1 MEKWGN
7 LKENAK
13 MSNVGIVFAMHLANI
28 ISSEVFM
35 KMFKLMTIG
44 ALAIAASLYAEKPVL
59 KIAYSDW
66 PGWTAWE
73 IADKKGFF
81 KKHDVNVKL
90 EWFDYGPSM
99 DAFAAKK
106 VDAVGVAN
114 GDAMVLNATGA
125 RNVTILINDY
135 SNGNDKIVG
144 APGISSIKDLKG
156 KKVGVEIGCLS
167 HALLINALLKN
178 GLKESDVTLV
188 NMPTHQAVQTL
199 ESGEVSAVVAWVP
212 HSVNALEKVAGS
224 KELYTSANEPGI
236 IYDVLAVSRE
246 SLMKNKAEWEKVVAA
261 WDDVVA
267 YINDPKNKPEMIKIL
282 AARVGVPESQYAK
295 FVGGTHFLRLSES
308 AKYFKKDDGSYGS
321 IYGSSKR
328 VDDFFVRNKVYDKHV
343 DVERYIN
350 SSFTENFLKSK

>member
-1 MEKWGN
+1 
-7 LKENAK
+7 
-13 MSNVGIVFAMHLANI
+13 
-28 ISSEVFM
+28 M
-35 KMFKLMTIG
+35 KMPKIL
-44 ALAIAASLYAEKPVL
+44 LAAAMGLAATLYAEKPVL

-90 EWFDYGPSM
+90 EWFEYGPSM

-188 NMPTHQAVQTL
+188 NMPTHQALQTL

-212 HSVNALEKVAGS
+212 HSVNALEKVTGS
-224 KELYTSANEPGI
+224 KELYTSADEPGI
-236 IYDVLAVSRE
+236 IYDVLAVSQE
-246 SLMKNKAEWEKVVAA
+246 SLMKYKDEWMKVVAA

-267 YINDPKNKPEMIKIL
+267 YMNDPKGN
-282 AARVGVPESQYAK
+282 
-295 FVGGTHFLRLSES
+295 H
-308 AKYFKKDDGSYGS
+308 
-321 IYGSSKR
+321 
-328 VDDFFVRNKVYDKHV
+328 
-343 DVERYIN
+343 
-350 SSFTENFLKSK
+350 

>member
-1 MEKWGN
+1 MN
-7 LKENAK
+7 IAK
-13 MSNVGIVFAMHLANI
+13 FLVAGVFALA
-28 ISSEVFM
+28 
-35 KMFKLMTIG
+35 
-44 ALAIAASLYAEKPVL
+44 AAAYAEKPVL

-125 RNVTILINDY
+125 RNVTILINDF

-144 APGISSIKDLKG
+144 APGIKSIKDLKG

-178 GLKESDVTLV
+178 GMSSSDVTLV

-212 HSVNALEKVAGS
+212 HSVNALEKVKGS

-236 IYDVLAVSRE
+236 IYDCLVVSQE
-246 SLMKNKAEWEKVVAA
+246 SLMKNKEEWAKVIAA

-267 YINDPKNKPEMIKIL
+267 YLQDPANKAEAVKIL
-282 AARVGVPESQYAK
+282 AARVGISETQYAK
-295 FVGGTHFLRLSES
+295 FMNGTKFLRVNES
-308 AKYFKKDDGSYGS
+308 AKYFKKGEGYGS
-321 IYGSSKR
+321 IYGSSKLI
-328 VDDFFVRNKVYDKHV
+328 DKFFVENKVYDKNV
-343 DVERYIN
+343 DVDRFIMPK
-350 SSFTENFLKSK
+350 FTEDFLKK

>member
-1 MEKWGN
+1 M
-7 LKENAK
+7 
-13 MSNVGIVFAMHLANI
+13 NI
-28 ISSEVFM
+28 SKFLIAGVM
-35 KMFKLMTIG
+35 
-44 ALAIAASLYAEKPVL
+44 ALAATVYAQKPVL

-135 SNGNDKIVG
+135 SNGNDKIIG
-144 APGISSIKDLKG
+144 APGINSIKDLKG

-167 HALLINALLKN
+167 HALLINALTKN
-178 GLKESDVTLV
+178 GLKPSDVTLV

-212 HSVNALEKVAGS
+212 HSVNALEKVKGA

-236 IYDVLAVSRE
+236 IYDLLVVSQE
-246 SLMKNKAEWEKVVAA
+246 SLMKNKAEWEKVIAA

-267 YINDPKNKPEMIKIL
+267 YLNDPANKAEAVKIL
-282 AARVGVPESQYAK
+282 AARVGISEAQYSK
-295 FVGGTHFLRLSES
+295 FMNGTKFLRLSES
-308 AKYFKKDDGSYGS
+308 AKFFNKTEGYNS
-321 IYGSSKR
+321 IYGSSKII
-328 VDDFFVRNKVYDKHV
+328 DKFFVDNKVYDKNV
-343 DVERYIN
+343 DVNRFIMPK
-350 SSFTENFLKSK
+350 FTEDFLKK

>member
-1 MEKWGN
+1 MN
-7 LKENAK
+7 LPKILL
-13 MSNVGIVFAMHLANI
+13 VCV
-28 ISSEVFM
+28 
-35 KMFKLMTIG
+35 T
-44 ALAIAASLYAEKPVL
+44 AAVAAVYAQKPLL

-99 DAFAAKK
+99 DAFAAKQ

-114 GDAMVLNATGA
+114 GDAMMLNATGA
-125 RNVTILINDY
+125 RNSIILINDY

-144 APGISSIKDLKG
+144 APGINSIKDLKG

-167 HALLINALLKN
+167 HALLINALTKN

-199 ESGEVSAVVAWVP
+199 ESGEVAAVVAWVP
-212 HSVNALEKVAGS
+212 HSVNALEVVKGA

-236 IYDVLAVSRE
+236 IYDVLAVSQE

-261 WDDVVA
+261 WYDV
-267 YINDPKNKPEMIKIL
+267 IDFLNDPKNKDEAVKIL
-282 AARVGVPESQYAK
+282 AARVGISEKKYAT
-295 FVGGTHFLRLSES
+295 FMGGTRFLTAEEAAAR
-308 AKYFKKDDGSYGS
+308 FKKGEGYGS
-321 IYGSSKR
+321 VYGSSKN
-328 VDDFFVRNKVYDKHV
+328 VDAFFVKNKVYEKSV
-343 DVERYIN
+343 DVNRYIIP
-350 SSFTENFLKSK
+350 SFTETFVKAKK

>member
-1 MEKWGN
+1 
-7 LKENAK
+7 
-13 MSNVGIVFAMHLANI
+13 
-28 ISSEVFM
+28 M
-35 KMFKLMTIG
+35 KMPKIL
-44 ALAIAASLYAEKPVL
+44 LAAAMGLAATLYAEKPVL

-90 EWFDYGPSM
+90 EWFEYGPSM

-188 NMPTHQAVQTL
+188 NMPTHQALQTL

-212 HSVNALEKVAGS
+212 HSVNALEKVTGS
-224 KELYTSANEPGI
+224 KELYTSADEPGI
-236 IYDVLAVSRE
+236 IYDVLAVSQE
-246 SLMKNKAEWEKVVAA
+246 SLMKYKDEWMKVVAA

-267 YINDPKNKPEMIKIL
+267 YMNDPKNKKEMVKIL
-282 AARVGVPESQYAK
+282 ADRVGVPESQYAK
-295 FVGGTHFLRLSES
+295 FIGGTRFLRLNES
-308 AKYFKKDDGSYGS
+308 IKFFNKKDSSYGS
-321 IYGSSKR
+321 IYGSSNR
-328 VDDFFVRNKVYDKHV
+328 VDEFFVKNKVYDKHV
-343 DVERYIN
+343 DVNRYIN
-350 SSFTENFLKSK
+350 PSFTEKLVNGK

>member
-1 MEKWGN
+1 MKIPKI
-7 LKENAK
+7 LLAA
-13 MSNVGIVFAMHLANI
+13 AMGLAA
-28 ISSEVFM
+28 
-35 KMFKLMTIG
+35 T
-44 ALAIAASLYAEKPVL
+44 LYAEKPVL

-90 EWFDYGPSM
+90 EWFEYGPSM

-188 NMPTHQAVQTL
+188 NMPTHQALQTL

-212 HSVNALEKVAGS
+212 HSVNALEKVTGS
-224 KELYTSANEPGI
+224 KELYPSADEPGI
-236 IYDVLAVSRE
+236 IYDVLAVSQE
-246 SLMKNKAEWEKVVAA
+246 SLMKYKDEWMKVVAA

-267 YINDPKNKPEMIKIL
+267 YMNDPKNKKEMVKIL
-282 AARVGVPESQYAK
+282 ADRVGVPESQYAK
-295 FVGGTHFLRLSES
+295 FIGGTRFLRLNES
-308 AKYFKKDDGSYGS
+308 IKFFNKKDSSYGS

-328 VDDFFVRNKVYDKHV
+328 VDEFFVKNKVYDKHV
-343 DVERYIN
+343 DVNRYIN
-350 SSFTENFLKSK
+350 PSFTEKLVNGK

>member
-1 MEKWGN
+1 MN
-7 LKENAK
+7 LTKILL
-13 MSNVGIVFAMHLANI
+13 VCV
-28 ISSEVFM
+28 
-35 KMFKLMTIG
+35 T
-44 ALAIAASLYAEKPVL
+44 AAVAAVYAQKPLL

-99 DAFAAKK
+99 DAFAAKQ

-114 GDAMVLNATGA
+114 GDAMMLNATGA
-125 RNVTILINDY
+125 RNSIILINDY

-144 APGISSIKDLKG
+144 APGINSIKDLKG

-167 HALLINALLKN
+167 HALLINALTKN

-199 ESGEVSAVVAWVP
+199 ESGEVAAVVAWVP
-212 HSVNALEKVAGS
+212 HSVNALEVVKGA

-236 IYDVLAVSRE
+236 IYDVLAVSQE

-261 WDDVVA
+261 WYDV
-267 YINDPKNKPEMIKIL
+267 IDFLNDPKNKAEAVKIL
-282 AARVGVPESQYAK
+282 AARVGISKKKYAA
-295 FVGGTHFLRLSES
+295 FMGGTRFLTAEEAAAR
-308 AKYFKKDDGSYGS
+308 FKKGDGYGS
-321 IYGSSKR
+321 VYGSSKN
-328 VDDFFVRNKVYDKHV
+328 VDAFFVKNKVYEKNV
-343 DVERYIN
+343 DVNRYIIP
-350 SSFTENFLKSK
+350 SFTETFVKAKK

>member
-1 MEKWGN
+1 
-7 LKENAK
+7 
-13 MSNVGIVFAMHLANI
+13 
-28 ISSEVFM
+28 M
-35 KMFKLMTIG
+35 KMFKSMVLV
-44 ALAIAASLYAEKPVL
+44 ALLFAAFLYADKPVL

-125 RNVTILINDY
+125 RNVIIMINDY

-144 APGISSIKDLKG
+144 APGISSIRDLKG

-212 HSVNALEKVAGS
+212 HSVNALEKVTGS

-236 IYDVLAVSRE
+236 IYDCLAVSVE
-246 SLMKNKAEWEKVVAA
+246 SLMKYKEEWAKVVAA

-267 YINDPKNKPEMIKIL
+267 YMRDPKNKDEMVKIL
-282 AARVGVPESQYAK
+282 AARVGISETQYAK
-295 FVGGTHFLRLSES
+295 FINGTRFLRLSES
-308 AKYFKKDDGSYGS
+308 AKFFGKNDGSYGS
-321 IYGSSKR
+321 IYGSCKR
-328 VDDFFVRNKVYDKHV
+328 VDDFFVKNKVYDKHV
-343 DVERYIN
+343 DVDRYIN
-350 SSFTENFLKSK
+350 STFTEDFLKTK

>member
-1 MEKWGN
+1 
-7 LKENAK
+7 
-13 MSNVGIVFAMHLANI
+13 
-28 ISSEVFM
+28 M
-35 KMFKLMTIG
+35 KMPKIL
-44 ALAIAASLYAEKPVL
+44 LAAAMGLAATLYAEKPVL

-90 EWFDYGPSM
+90 EWFEYGPSM

-167 HALLINALLKN
+167 HALLINARLKN

-188 NMPTHQAVQTL
+188 NMPTHQALQTL

-212 HSVNALEKVAGS
+212 HSVNALEKVTGS
-224 KELYTSANEPGI
+224 KELYTSADEPGI
-236 IYDVLAVSRE
+236 IYDVLAVSQE
-246 SLMKNKAEWEKVVAA
+246 SLMKYKDEWMKVVAA

-267 YINDPKNKPEMIKIL
+267 YMNDPKNKKEMVKIL
-282 AARVGVPESQYAK
+282 ADRVGVPESQYAK
-295 FVGGTHFLRLSES
+295 FIGGTRFLRLNES
-308 AKYFKKDDGSYGS
+308 IKFFNKKDSSYGS

-328 VDDFFVRNKVYDKHV
+328 VDEFFVKNKVYDKHV
-343 DVERYIN
+343 DVNRYIN
-350 SSFTENFLKSK
+350 PSFTEKLVNGK

>member
-1 MEKWGN
+1 MKIPKI
-7 LKENAK
+7 LLAA
-13 MSNVGIVFAMHLANI
+13 AMGLAA
-28 ISSEVFM
+28 
-35 KMFKLMTIG
+35 T
-44 ALAIAASLYAEKPVL
+44 LYAEKPVL

-90 EWFDYGPSM
+90 EWFEYGPSM

-106 VDAVGVAN
+106 VDAVGAAN

-188 NMPTHQAVQTL
+188 NMPTHQALQTL

-212 HSVNALEKVAGS
+212 HSVNALEKVPGS
-224 KELYTSANEPGI
+224 KELYTSADEPGI
-236 IYDVLAVSRE
+236 IYDVLAVSQE
-246 SLMKNKAEWEKVVAA
+246 SLMKYKDEWMKVVAA

-267 YINDPKNKPEMIKIL
+267 YMNDPKNKKEMVKIL
-282 AARVGVPESQYAK
+282 ADRVGVPESQYAK
-295 FVGGTHFLRLSES
+295 FIGGTRFLRLNES
-308 AKYFKKDDGSYGS
+308 IKFFNKKDSSYGS

-328 VDDFFVRNKVYDKHV
+328 VDEFFVKNKVYDKHV
-343 DVERYIN
+343 DVNRYIN
-350 SSFTENFLKSK
+350 PSFTEKLVNGK

>member
-1 MEKWGN
+1 M
-7 LKENAK
+7 
-13 MSNVGIVFAMHLANI
+13 NI
-28 ISSEVFM
+28 SKF
-35 KMFKLMTIG
+35 LMAG
-44 ALAIAASLYAEKPVL
+44 VMALAATVYAQKPVL

-81 KKHDVNVKL
+81 KKHDVDVKL

-135 SNGNDKIVG
+135 SNGNDKIIG
-144 APGISSIKDLKG
+144 APGINSIKDLKG

-167 HALLINALLKN
+167 HALLINALTKN
-178 GLKESDVTLV
+178 GLKPSDVTLV

-212 HSVNALEKVAGS
+212 HSVNALEKVKGS

-236 IYDVLAVSRE
+236 IYDLLVVSQE
-246 SLMKNKAEWEKVVAA
+246 SLMKNKAEWAKVVAA
-261 WDDVVA
+261 WDDVVT
-267 YINDPKNKPEMIKIL
+267 YLKDPANKDEAVKIL
-282 AARVGVPESQYAK
+282 AARVGISEAQYSN
-295 FVGGTHFLRLSES
+295 FMGGTKFLSLSES
-308 AKYFKKDDGSYGS
+308 VKYFKKGEGYNSV
-321 IYGSSKR
+321 YGSSKI
-328 VDDFFVRNKVYDKHV
+328 VDKFFVENKVYDKNV
-343 DVERYIN
+343 DVNRFIMPK
-350 SSFTENFLKSK
+350 FTEEALKK

>member
-1 MEKWGN
+1 
-7 LKENAK
+7 
-13 MSNVGIVFAMHLANI
+13 
-28 ISSEVFM
+28 M
-35 KMFKLMTIG
+35 KMPKIL
-44 ALAIAASLYAEKPVL
+44 LAAAMGLAATLYAEKPVL

-90 EWFDYGPSM
+90 EWFEYGPSM

-178 GLKESDVTLV
+178 GLKESDVTMV
-188 NMPTHQAVQTL
+188 NMPTHQALQTL

-212 HSVNALEKVAGS
+212 HSVNALEKVTGS
-224 KELYTSANEPGI
+224 KELYTSADEPGI
-236 IYDVLAVSRE
+236 IYDVLAVSQE
-246 SLMKNKAEWEKVVAA
+246 SLMKYKDEWMKVVAA

-267 YINDPKNKPEMIKIL
+267 YMNDPKNKKEMVKIL
-282 AARVGVPESQYAK
+282 ADRVGVPESQYAK
-295 FVGGTHFLRLSES
+295 FIGGTRFLRLNES
-308 AKYFKKDDGSYGS
+308 IKFFNKKDSSYGS

-328 VDDFFVRNKVYDKHV
+328 VDEFFVKNKVYDKHV
-343 DVERYIN
+343 DVNRYIN
-350 SSFTENFLKSK
+350 PSFTEKLVNGK

>member
-1 MEKWGN
+1 
-7 LKENAK
+7 
-13 MSNVGIVFAMHLANI
+13 MSRILVAASFA
-28 ISSEVFM
+28 V
-35 KMFKLMTIG
+35 
-44 ALAIAASLYAEKPVL
+44 AASLYAEKPLL
-59 KIAYSDW
+59 KIGYSDW

-90 EWFDYGPSM
+90 EWFEYGPSM

-106 VDAVGVAN
+106 IDAVGVAN

-144 APGISSIKDLKG
+144 APGIKSIKDLKG

-167 HALLINALLKN
+167 HALLIDALKRN

-212 HSVNALEKVAGS
+212 HSVNALEVVKGS
-224 KELYTSANEPGI
+224 KQIFSSADEPGI
-236 IYDVLAVSRE
+236 IYDVLVVSQE
-246 SLMKNKAEWEKVVAA
+246 SLMKNKAEWKKVVAA
-261 WDDVVA
+261 WYDV
-267 YINDPKNKPEMIKIL
+267 IDFLMDPKNKDEAVKIL
-282 AARVGVPESQYAK
+282 AARVGISEKKYAE
-295 FVGGTHFLRLSES
+295 FIGGTKFLTAEEAL
-308 AKYFKKDDGSYGS
+308 AFFKKSAGFGS
-321 IYGSSKR
+321 IYGSSHNI
-328 VDDFFVRNKVYDKHV
+328 DDFFVKNKVYDAHV
-343 DVERYIN
+343 DVDRYIMP
-350 SSFTENFLKSK
+350 SFTKEFINGKK

>member
-1 MEKWGN
+1 MKIPKI
-7 LKENAK
+7 LLAA
-13 MSNVGIVFAMHLANI
+13 AMGLAA
-28 ISSEVFM
+28 
-35 KMFKLMTIG
+35 T
-44 ALAIAASLYAEKPVL
+44 LYAEKPVL

-90 EWFDYGPSM
+90 EWFEYGPSM

-188 NMPTHQAVQTL
+188 NMPTHQALQTL

-212 HSVNALEKVAGS
+212 HSVNALEKVTDS
-224 KELYTSANEPGI
+224 KELYTSADEPGI
-236 IYDVLAVSRE
+236 IYDVLAVSQE
-246 SLMKNKAEWEKVVAA
+246 SLMKYKDEWMKVVAA

-267 YINDPKNKPEMIKIL
+267 YMNDPKNKKEMVKIL
-282 AARVGVPESQYAK
+282 ADRVGVPESQYAK
-295 FVGGTHFLRLSES
+295 FIGGTRFLRLNES
-308 AKYFKKDDGSYGS
+308 IKFFNKKDSSYGS

-328 VDDFFVRNKVYDKHV
+328 VDEFFVKNKVYDKHV
-343 DVERYIN
+343 DVNRYIN
-350 SSFTENFLKSK
+350 PSFTEKLVNGK

>member
-1 MEKWGN
+1 MKIPKI
-7 LKENAK
+7 LLAA
-13 MSNVGIVFAMHLANI
+13 AMGLAA
-28 ISSEVFM
+28 
-35 KMFKLMTIG
+35 T
-44 ALAIAASLYAEKPVL
+44 LYAEKPVL

-90 EWFDYGPSM
+90 EWFEYGPSM
-99 DAFAAKK
+99 DALAAKK

-144 APGISSIKDLKG
+144 APGISSIKDLTG

-188 NMPTHQAVQTL
+188 NMPTHQALQTL

-212 HSVNALEKVAGS
+212 HSVNALEKVTGS
-224 KELYTSANEPGI
+224 KELYTSADEPGI
-236 IYDVLAVSRE
+236 IYDVLAVSQE
-246 SLMKNKAEWEKVVAA
+246 SLMKYKDEWMKVVAA

-267 YINDPKNKPEMIKIL
+267 YMNDPKNKKEMVKIL
-282 AARVGVPESQYAK
+282 ADRVGVPESQYAK
-295 FVGGTHFLRLSES
+295 FIGGTRFLRLNES
-308 AKYFKKDDGSYGS
+308 IKFFNKKDSSYGS

-328 VDDFFVRNKVYDKHV
+328 VDEFFVKNKVYDKHV
-343 DVERYIN
+343 DVNRYIN
-350 SSFTENFLKSK
+350 PSFTEKLVNGK